1 MKTINDYKK
10 QWDELTNKCNL
21 SGEEALEA
29 VKENGNALRYVKEQT
44 EAICLEAVKQDGD
57 ALQYVKEQTE
67 AICLEAVKKNG
78 YALRYVKEQIFKEEL
93 EMVLIG
99 GLKFS
104 KATIAEALREY
115 INKAK

>member
-10 QWDELTNKCNL
+10 DWDELTNKCNL

-29 VKENGNALRYVKEQT
+29 VKENGNALR
-44 EAICLEAVKQDGD
+44 
-57 ALQYVKEQTE
+57 YVKEQTE

-104 KATIAEALREY
+104 KVTIAEALREY

>member
-1 MKTINDYKK
+1 
-10 QWDELTNKCNL
+10 
-21 SGEEALEA
+21 
-29 VKENGNALRYVKEQT
+29 
-44 EAICLEAVKQDGD
+44 VKQDGD